1 MKDDEAIIKGL
12 ALCAESKNNIEKC
25 VSCPLFG
32 DFSDCKDRLIVGA
45 NDLVRRLTARTERL
59 KKKNRVLKENGNGI

>member
-12 ALCAESKNNIEKC
+12 ALCAESKSNIEKC
-25 VSCPLFG
+25 VACPLFG

-45 NDLVRRLTARTERL
+45 NDLVRRLTARTERP
-59 KKKNRVLKENGNGI
+59 KKKNRVFKEKE